1 MNIQKL
7 PAINALLN
15 LISGIFVIVGWL
27 FIYLKRKK
35 LHVIS
40 MLMATVTSTV
50 FLISY
55 LVYHFN
61 TQAITRFTATG
72 IMRPTYFA
80 LLTSHVALAFSVP
93 PLVVL
98 TLMPAIYSRFDK
110 HRRIAKW
117 TLPIWLYVSVTGV
130 LVYVILYR
138 WLPYREFQ
146 STVGACLPFF
156 LHTARPIN

>member
-1 MNIQKL
+1 VNIQKL

-15 LISGIFVIVGWL
+15 LISGLFIIVGWW

-40 MLMATVTSTV
+40 MLTATVTSIV

-61 TQAITRFTATG
+61 TQAITHFTATG
-72 IMRPTYFA
+72 IIRLAYFA
-80 LLTSHVALAFSVP
+80 LLISHVALAFSVP

-98 TLMPAIYSRFDK
+98 TLIPAIYSRFDK
-110 HRRIAKW
+110 HRCIAKW

-130 LVYVILYR
+130 LVYMILYR
-138 WLPYREFQ
+138 WWP
-146 STVGACLPFF
+146 STESF
-156 LHTARPIN
+156 